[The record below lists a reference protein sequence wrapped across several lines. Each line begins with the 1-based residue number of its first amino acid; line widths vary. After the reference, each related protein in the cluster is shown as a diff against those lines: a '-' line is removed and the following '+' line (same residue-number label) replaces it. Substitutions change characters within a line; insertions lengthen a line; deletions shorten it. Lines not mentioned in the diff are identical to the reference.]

1 MSEAVAAETQA
12 VEATPS
18 QVDTTQ
24 PSETPAVEEQSVSL
38 EDMKKVRSEAAN
50 LRKRLKDAEAK
61 LGEFETA
68 NQSDEERRTAELTSL
83 QERASRAEAAL
94 REANGRN
101 AVYSNAGN
109 AIDAELLYLYVEKQ
123 GIEFDDDGA
132 PTNVDDLITKAREAK
147 PSLFQ
152 RGSADGAARSSVNT
166 YEPAPGVERIAHAYE
181 TNSKQR
187 SRT

>member
-1 MSEAVAAETQA
+1 MSEAVAAETQV

-24 PSETPAVEEQSVSL
+24 PSETQAVEEQSVSL

-83 QERASRAEAAL
+83 QERASRAEQAL
-94 REANGRN
+94 QEANGRN

-123 GIEFDDDGA
+123 GIEFGEDGK
-132 PTNVDDLITKAREAK
+132 PVNVEDLIEQARKDK

-152 RGSADGAARSSVNT
+152 RGSADGAARSSEKT
-166 YEPAPGVERIAHAYE
+166 YEPAPGTARMAYAYE
-181 TNSKQR
+181 QNAKKR
-187 SRT
+187 